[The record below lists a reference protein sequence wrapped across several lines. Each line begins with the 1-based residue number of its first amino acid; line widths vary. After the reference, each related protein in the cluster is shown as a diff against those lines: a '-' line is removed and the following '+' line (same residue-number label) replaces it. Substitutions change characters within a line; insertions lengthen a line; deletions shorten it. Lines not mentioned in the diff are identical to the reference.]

1 MTLPLHTLEW
11 TRLVLLL
18 ESPNGSEPES
28 LLDPSASQ
36 LRANVG
42 QRLVQRF
49 NEFTTKYH
57 NHAEVTAFD
66 EANSTTVKK
75 RKIGRRAA
83 AKAQPQAQMA
93 GDPKDDCVRLSPT
106 RLKAVSNTL
115 EVGTQQSLC

>member
-28 LLDPSASQ
+28 LLDPSAPQ

-42 QRLVQRF
+42 QLLVQRF

-66 EANSTTVKK
+66 EASVATVKK
-75 RKIGRRAA
+75 RSLGSKDIQHPGNL
-83 AKAQPQAQMA
+83 PQ
-93 GDPKDDCVRLSPT
+93 VNRT
-106 RLKAVSNTL
+106 RGHL
-115 EVGTQQSLC
+115 